1 MRPTRR
7 HCLLAVA
14 GLLAG
19 SAAVAGSYDDY
30 FLGIQLDRAPMVA
43 GLLKRG
49 FDVNARD
56 SAGQH
61 GLYLAIREG
70 SRDVIPL
77 LLEHPGLEVDAA
89 NPAGET
95 PLMMAAL
102 RGEIG
107 AMKRLIERGAQ
118 LELPRWSPL
127 HYAASGPSLEAV
139 RLLLDRGVRI
149 DGTAPNGNTALMMA
163 AGFGRIDSARHLLKR
178 GADPALRNMQD
189 QTAADLARRGDRDK
203 LAGEL
208 TLAGAR

>member
-1 MRPTRR
+1 MKPTRR
-7 HCLLAVA
+7 HCLLAAA

-19 SAAVAGSYDDY
+19 GAAKAGSYDDF
-30 FLGIQLDRAPMVA
+30 FLGIQLDRVPMVA

-70 SRDVIPL
+70 SRDVIPV

-107 AMKRLIERGAQ
+107 VMKRLIERGAQ
-118 LELPRWSPL
+118 LELPRWTPL

-139 RLLLDRGVRI
+139 RLLLDRGARI
-149 DGTAPNGNTALMMA
+149 DSTAPNGNSPLMMA
-163 AGFGRIDSARHLLKR
+163 AGFGSIDSARYLLKR
-178 GADPALRNMQD
+178 GADPTMRNKQD

-203 LAGEL
+203 LADEL
-208 TLAGAR
+208 ALAAAR